1 MKNGKIKAEGHYVDS
16 KREGEWIVY
25 YESRKVKLEGI
36 YVEGKGEGKFVWYDE
51 EGNINDED
59 IYENGVCVEMC
70 EGDED
75 E

>member
-1 MKNGKIKAEGHYVDS
+1 M
-16 KREGEWIVY
+16 Y